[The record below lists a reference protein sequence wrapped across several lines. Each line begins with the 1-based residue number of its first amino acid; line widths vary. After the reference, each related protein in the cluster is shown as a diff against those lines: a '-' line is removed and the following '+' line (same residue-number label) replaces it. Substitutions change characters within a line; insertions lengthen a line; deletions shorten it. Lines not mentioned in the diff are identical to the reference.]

1 MAARDEYA
9 ANVLQPML
17 DAATP
22 GGGVYMNEANHLSE
36 NWKEGFYGANYD
48 RLLAVKKIYDPE
60 SLLYARTAVGSDEW
74 SEDADGRLC
83 RAQRYVRLLIFHCI
97 DRLD

>member
-9 ANVLQPML
+9 AGVLQPLL

-22 GGGVYMNEANHLSE
+22 GGGVYLNEASHLYAD
-36 NWKEGFYGANYD
+36 WREGFYGANYD
-48 RLLAVKKIYDPE
+48 RLRAVKKTYDPE

-74 SEDADGRLC
+74 SEEANGRLC
-83 RAQRYVRLLIFHCI
+83 KI
-97 DRLD
+97 

>member
-1 MAARDEYA
+1 
-9 ANVLQPML
+9 
-17 DAATP
+17 
-22 GGGVYMNEANHLSE
+22 MNEANHLSE

-83 RAQRYVRLLIFHCI
+83 RA
-97 DRLD
+97 

>member
-9 ANVLQPML
+9 ATVLQPML

-22 GGGVYMNEANHLSE
+22 DGGVYLNEANHLYA
-36 NWKEGFYGANYD
+36 NWKKGFYGANSD
-48 RLLAVKKIYDPE
+48 RLLAVKKMYDLE

-74 SEDADGRLC
+74 SEDATGRLC
-83 RAQRYVRLLIFHCI
+83 RT
-97 DRLD
+97 